1 MKQLGLLAKLLP
13 WFEEW
18 RRTKAE
24 PVPDFSALPRIS
36 DLPPLMEFADGR
48 PVKSLADWES
58 RKTEIRNLLCRYFL
72 GSHPATSPAL
82 TKVKILQQEKELNTL
97 RRVVEL
103 TFGEKPSATFII
115 ETLTPNGSGPFP
127 VFMTQKTHRAWG
139 VLALSRGYMVCVYPA
154 ADGDDQSANFTALYP
169 ECDWGKIPPPPPL
182 LR

>member
-1 MKQLGLLAKLLP
+1 MKQLGLLAKSLP

-72 GSHPATSPAL
+72 G
-82 TKVKILQQEKELNTL
+82 
-97 RRVVEL
+97 
-103 TFGEKPSATFII
+103 
-115 ETLTPNGSGPFP
+115 
-127 VFMTQKTHRAWG
+127 
-139 VLALSRGYMVCVYPA
+139 
-154 ADGDDQSANFTALYP
+154 
-169 ECDWGKIPPPPPL
+169 
-182 LR
+182 